1 MSKYKLLFNYIKSYF
16 PSEYRVTFGS
26 QEENRENSI
35 GVYFQGG
42 KPIKKLVNDGSYLE
56 NVVNVVFNV
65 NSKKDYKAVELCIEM
80 LEDFV
85 TKFNQVHDFTYSEE
99 SNSVSILY
107 TELFGDINML
117 GFNGV
122 GIPCYSLNY
131 VIHYK

>member
-1 MSKYKLLFNYIKSYF
+1 M
-16 PSEYRVTFGS
+16 TFGS
-26 QEENRENSI
+26 QEENRENSV

-65 NSKKDYKAVELCIEM
+65 NSKKDYKAVEACIKM

-85 TKFNQVHDFTYSEE
+85 KKFNQVHDFTYSED
-99 SNSVSILY
+99 NGSVCILY

-117 GFNGV
+117 GFNSV

-131 VIHYK
+131 VIHYKGVK

>member
-117 GFNGV
+117 GFNGT

>member
-26 QEENRENSI
+26 QEENRENSV

-99 SNSVSILY
+99 NGSVSILY

>member
-65 NSKKDYKAVELCIEM
+65 NAKKDYRAVELCIEM

-85 TKFNQVHDFTYSEE
+85 KKFNQVHDFTYSEE